1 MNKEK
6 HKFDSSQFDWWVE
19 ELAMATQ
26 SAVPYLQE
34 LSQQKHWGER
44 HKMEYKVLVNW
55 LVTTSTMV
63 TLRMFL

>member
-19 ELAMATQ
+19 ELAMVTQ

-34 LSQQKHWGER
+34 LSQQKH
-44 HKMEYKVLVNW
+44 
-55 LVTTSTMV
+55 
-63 TLRMFL
+63 